1 MYSKFFS
8 YLITFPFEQIG
19 WGLRKLSL
27 SGAAGNVFA
36 IIIYILICLIPCLI
50 LWRLKKTE
58 RFLKTDFFLP
68 FLSVLLF
75 AVIYYMINP
84 GLFYGGVPGAVN
96 TLLGSTF
103 YSVFFGYIILRILES
118 CRKSDA
124 KRLKYWLR
132 ALLAAIIFL
141 FFYVILTECLEN
153 LTVSLRLLNETDNPT
168 GESFTAAYIFL
179 ILQCVINIIP
189 YALAI
194 FILFTSIR
202 ALNELLTDRYSDAS
216 VAAAK
221 KLADLCTK
229 SLVISVL
236 SSMIFNILQ
245 LLFHQHLRQ
254 VSIAVSIPVFSIAF
268 VLAVLLT
275 TKYIRENQKLK
286 QDNDLFI

>member
-96 TLLGSTF
+96 TLLGS
-103 YSVFFGYIILRILES
+103 
-118 CRKSDA
+118 
-124 KRLKYWLR
+124 
-132 ALLAAIIFL
+132 
-141 FFYVILTECLEN
+141 
-153 LTVSLRLLNETDNPT
+153 P
-168 GESFTAAYIFL
+168 
-179 ILQCVINIIP
+179 
-189 YALAI
+189 
-194 FILFTSIR
+194 FILYSSVTSSCEYWKAAESQMPN
-202 ALNELLTDRYSDAS
+202 ALNIGSEPCLPP
-216 VAAAK
+216 
-221 KLADLCTK
+221 
-229 SLVISVL
+229 
-236 SSMIFNILQ
+236 
-245 LLFHQHLRQ
+245 LF
-254 VSIAVSIPVFSIAF
+254 SCFS
-268 VLAVLLT
+268 T
-275 TKYIRENQKLK
+275 SY
-286 QDNDLFI
+286 